1 MRYVGWKVV
10 GVMTLTV
17 HLFRSAAMVN
27 FIALCALALSYLAA
41 TGCASVSGNST
52 TARSEADLGK
62 RVAGLW
68 WAVWKVDLLP
78 LEKVSWKKYTQFTYA
93 LARGF
98 IYPSFK
104 V

>member
-1 MRYVGWKVV
+1 MI
-10 GVMTLTV
+10 LAV

-27 FIALCALALSYLAA
+27 FIALRALALSFLAV

-62 RVAGLW
+62 KVAGAW

-78 LEKVSWKKYTQFTYA
+78 LEGVGWEKYTQFTYA
-93 LARGF
+93 LACGF

-104 V
+104 I